1 MRARGAEI
9 TSRRGSWG
17 GLRCLEIILQPRRW
31 FRYRA
36 CVRTCVGRIGR
47 RGGGR
52 EEGERRHELFLSL
65 ASAGRVQLY
74 KNPPPPAIESAFF
87 PLLHSIHRTRFGQL
101 LFLFSPLF
109 SFFFLR
115 FFLSLLATLPSL
127 SIQNGCAV
135 LLVDTHP
142 VLLPSFFLH
151 HFSPSSRN
159 ITHQNKQCLTAQTPR
174 QLKAPQNTHTH
185 THSNAVLPPYQL
197 RRQPV
202 HQYASPC
209 PRQLSPSP
217 SPPLT
222 WRKQSRSTSSR

>member
-87 PLLHSIHRTRFGQL
+87 SPSAFNSSHSVRTAALSIFSFVLFFFFSVSFSLFLL
-101 LFLFSPLF
+101 LFLLF
-109 SFFFLR
+109 RFKTAAPSF
-115 FFLSLLATLPSL
+115 LLIPTQS
-127 SIQNGCAV
+127 SC
-135 LLVDTHP
+135 
-142 VLLPSFFLH
+142 LPSFSTTSRLRLET
-151 HFSPSSRN
+151 SPTKTNS
-159 ITHQNKQCLTAQTPR
+159 A
-174 QLKAPQNTHTH
+174 
-185 THSNAVLPPYQL
+185 
-197 RRQPV
+197 
-202 HQYASPC
+202 
-209 PRQLSPSP
+209 
-217 SPPLT
+217 
-222 WRKQSRSTSSR
+222 